1 MISKWDES
9 MSASFLIL
17 CLFFFLCFSQDS
29 KSEIKKDEIEPKD
42 FVSPKWVIESGEQDF
57 NLLVLG
63 GGYSP
68 SGNEVSLESNV
79 KYLHRQKHKI
89 GLSNFKIKT
98 LFADGLDPSRDI
110 KYRDPS
116 FTVPETNL
124 ILAEIFG
131 STRGIYNQYRNN
143 HLNADGPSSIK
154 EFDDWV
160 KDLNSSSKQSSNLIY
175 FTGHGGKG
183 EKKTPNNTTAYLWNN
198 YKFKVSEFTKKLDGL
213 PANQSIILVMVQC
226 YSGGF
231 AHYIFREGDEK
242 KGFHPQI
249 RAGFFATVHDRV
261 AAGCTPDIR
270 EENYQEYS
278 THFWEALCGESRI
291 GKKVQKPDFNGD
303 GNTSLTEAHA
313 YVIIH
318 SNTIDI
324 PIKTS
329 DVFLRSFS
337 SFDPPKEESHIAG
350 LIKNAKDL
358 LSGTDSN
365 SSKRSVIQD
374 EWLFRTDPIS
384 EILLAASPESKAII
398 QALAHKLSLQ
408 DEELF
413 KKADDKIKEIK
424 KKREELGKVKKDK
437 DEQKKKLKIKIKTR
451 LLKEWPELAN
461 TQHPKIDSLK
471 HAVNSSKLITLTN
484 QDNEWSNYKK
494 RSEESVKIENERFK
508 LEKKQVLAMRLKH
521 EIENVVLKAALPR
534 ISSKKVVNRYSQIE
548 RLEKTTFSHP
558 KE

>member
-1 MISKWDES
+1 M
-9 MSASFLIL
+9 
-17 CLFFFLCFSQDS
+17 
-29 KSEIKKDEIEPKD
+29 
-42 FVSPKWVIESGEQDF
+42 
-57 NLLVLG
+57 
-63 GGYSP
+63 
-68 SGNEVSLESNV
+68 
-79 KYLHRQKHKI
+79 
-89 GLSNFKIKT
+89 
-98 LFADGLDPSRDI
+98 
-110 KYRDPS
+110 
-116 FTVPETNL
+116 
-124 ILAEIFG
+124 
-131 STRGIYNQYRNN
+131 
-143 HLNADGPSSIK
+143 
-154 EFDDWV
+154 
-160 KDLNSSSKQSSNLIY
+160 
-175 FTGHGGKG
+175 
-183 EKKTPNNTTAYLWNN
+183 
-198 YKFKVSEFTKKLDGL
+198 
-213 PANQSIILVMVQC
+213 
-226 YSGGF
+226 
-231 AHYIFREGDEK
+231 
-242 KGFHPQI
+242 
-249 RAGFFATVHDRV
+249 
-261 AAGCTPDIR
+261 
-270 EENYQEYS
+270 
-278 THFWEALCGESRI
+278 
-291 GKKVQKPDFNGD
+291 
-303 GNTSLTEAHA
+303 
-313 YVIIH
+313 
-318 SNTIDI
+318 
-324 PIKTS
+324 
-329 DVFLRSFS
+329 FLRSFS

-365 SSKRSVIQD
+365 SSKRVVIQD

-558 KE
+558 RE